1 MKILKFGGS
10 SIGSPDRINNVV
22 EIVKNSK
29 KESGKIAVVFSAFH
43 GITDKLITLSKLA
56 AKGDQAY
63 LDLCKEIEEI
73 HLNTIK
79 KIISVRNQSSV
90 LTHVKLTLNELE
102 DVIHGVYLVKELSL
116 RTLDFIMSFG
126 ERISAY
132 IISKVFE
139 DRNIESEFLD
149 SRDLIITDPTYG
161 SARIIFDQTNE
172 KIKEYFDEHL
182 PAGKAGKKLQ
192 IITGFIASSLEGQ
205 TTTLGRG
212 GSDYTASI
220 FAAALKAKEI
230 EIWTDVDGVL
240 TADPKK
246 VKKAFSIKSLTYE
259 EAMEL
264 SHFGAKVIH
273 PPTMQPALNKKI
285 PIRIKNTFNPS
296 FDGTIISEKGDS
308 KNFSIKGIS
317 SIDDIAL
324 LRIQGSGMI
333 GVAGIARRIFGALAA
348 KKVSVIL
355 ISQASS
361 EHSICFAVLPQYSE
375 DAKRAIEDELRFE
388 IKDKLVSEIL
398 TEKNLSII
406 AVVGENM
413 RKTPGIS
420 GKVFQAL
427 GRNGINVVAIAQGSS
442 ELNISAVVPKVDEE
456 KALNAL
462 HDAFFLTT
470 SKTVN
475 IFLVGTGLIGSTLL
489 KQINH
494 QKNYLS
500 EEYNLSF
507 KVIAIANSKKMVFD
521 TNGSD
526 TDNWKE
532 TLREKGSKTNLDK
545 FVESMKSLNLPNSIF
560 VDCTASEE
568 VTLYYTDIL
577 KSAISV
583 VTPNKRANSKDYSF
597 YQSTKD
603 AARKHNVRFLYET
616 NVGAGL
622 PIIGTLKDL
631 VSSGDRVDKIEGVL
645 SGTLSYIFNSFA
657 ENKKFS
663 DIIKEAKEKGYTE
676 PDPREDLNGLD
687 VARKLLILARE
698 IGLSMELKN
707 IKVQNLIPVPARN
720 TKSIDEFFKIL
731 KDYDCEFEELRRKA
745 DQNGKV
751 LRYVARL
758 ENGSANIGLEE
769 VSKTHPFYFLTESD
783 NIFAFT
789 TKHYKDRPIVVKG
802 PGAGPDVTAAGV
814 FADIIRIAHY
824 LG

>member
-10 SIGSPDRINNVV
+10 SIGTPEKINNVV
-22 EIVKNSK
+22 EIVKNCRNDY
-29 KESGKIAVVFSAFH
+29 GKIGVVFSALH
-43 GITDKLITLSKLA
+43 GITDKLILLSKLA
-56 AKGDQAY
+56 AKGDQSY
-63 LDLCKEIEEI
+63 QELYKQIEET
-73 HLNTIK
+73 HLDAIK
-79 KIISVRNQSSV
+79 KIISVKNQSSV

-102 DVIHGVYLVKELSL
+102 DVIHGVFLVKELSL
-116 RTLDFIMSFG
+116 RTLDFVMSFG
-126 ERISAY
+126 ERISAF
-132 IISKVFE
+132 IIAKVFE
-139 DRNIESEFLD
+139 DRNVEAEFLD
-149 SRDLIITDPTYG
+149 SRDLIITDTTYG
-161 SARIIFDQTNE
+161 SARVIFEKTNDNVKTYFE
-172 KIKEYFDEHL
+172 KH
-182 PAGKAGKKLQ
+182 KKLQ

-220 FAAALKAKEI
+220 FAAALKAREI
-230 EIWTDVDGVL
+230 EIWTDVNGVL

-296 FDGTIISEKGDS
+296 FEGTIISEKGDS
-308 KNFSIKGIS
+308 KAFSIKGIS

-375 DAKRAIEDELRFE
+375 DARKAIEEELRFE

-398 TEKNLSII
+398 IEKDLSII

-442 ELNISAVVPKVDEE
+442 ELNISAVVPRVDEE

-489 KQINH
+489 KQITH

-507 KVIAIANSKKMVFD
+507 KVIALANSKKMYFD
-521 TNGSD
+521 TNGVN
-526 TDNWKE
+526 TDDWKSV
-532 TLREKGSKTNLDK
+532 LQEKGNRTNLGK
-545 FVESMKSLNLPNSIF
+545 FTERMRNLNLPNSIF

-568 VTLYYTDIL
+568 VTMFYKDIL

-597 YQSTKD
+597 YQEIKD

-631 VSSGDRVDKIEGVL
+631 VSSGDRVEKIEGVL
-645 SGTLSYIFNSFA
+645 SGTLSYIFNSFT

-663 DIIKEAKEKGYTE
+663 EIIKEAREKGYTE

-698 IGLSMELKN
+698 IGLSIELKN
-707 IKVQNLIPVPARN
+707 IKVQNLIPPAVRN
-720 TKSIDEFFKIL
+720 SKSIDEFFRIL
-731 KDYDCEFEELRRKA
+731 KNFDCEFDELRKKA
-745 DQNGKV
+745 EKKGNV

-769 VSKTHPFYFLTESD
+769 VPKTHPFYFLTESD

-814 FADIIRIAHY
+814 FADMIRIANY

>member
-90 LTHVKLTLNELE
+90 LTNVKLTLNELE
-102 DVIHGVYLVKELSL
+102 DVIHGVYLIKELSL

-161 SARIIFDQTNE
+161 SARVIFDQTNE
-172 KIKEYFDEHL
+172 KIKEYFDGH
-182 PAGKAGKKLQ
+182 KKLQ

-333 GVAGIARRIFGALAA
+333 GVAGIARRIFGSLAA

-361 EHSICFAVLPQYSE
+361 EHSICFAVLPQYAE

-442 ELNISAVVPKVDEE
+442 ELNISAVVPKIDEE

-489 KQINH
+489 KQINY

-545 FVESMKSLNLPNSIF
+545 FVKSMQSLNLPNSIF

-568 VTLYYTDIL
+568 VTMYYTDIL

-645 SGTLSYIFNSFA
+645 SGTLSYIFNSFT

-707 IKVQNLIPVPARN
+707 IKVQNLIPFPARN

-731 KDYDCEFEELRRKA
+731 KNHDCEFEELRKKA
-745 DQNGKV
+745 DRNGKV

-769 VSKTHPFYFLTESD
+769 VPKTHPFYFLTESD

>member
-10 SIGSPDRINNVV
+10 SIGTPDKINNVV

-29 KESGKIAVVFSAFH
+29 KESGTIAVVFSAFH
-43 GITDKLITLSKLA
+43 GITDKLIKLSKLA
-56 AKGDQAY
+56 ADGDQSY
-63 LDLCKEIEEI
+63 LELSKEIEDI

-79 KIISVRNQSSV
+79 KIISVKNQSGV
-90 LTHVKLTLNELE
+90 LTHVKLTLNELD
-102 DVIHGVYLVKELSL
+102 DVIHGVFLVKELSL

-132 IISKVFE
+132 TISKVFE
-139 DRNIESEFLD
+139 DRDIDAEYLD
-149 SRDLIITDPTYG
+149 SRDLIVTDMTYG
-161 SARIIFDQTNE
+161 SARVLFEQTNE
-172 KIKEYFDEHL
+172 KIKKYFDVH
-182 PAGKAGKKLQ
+182 KKLQ
-192 IITGFIASSLEGQ
+192 IVTGFIASSLEGQ

-212 GSDYTASI
+212 GSDYSASI

-285 PIRIKNTFNPS
+285 PIRIKNTFNPA
-296 FDGTIISEKGDS
+296 FEGTIISEKGDS

-361 EHSICFAVLPQYSE
+361 EHSICFAVMPQFAE
-375 DAKRAIEDELRFE
+375 DARKAIEDELRFE

-398 TEKNLSII
+398 IEKELSII

-413 RKTPGIS
+413 RNTPGIS

-489 KQINH
+489 KQITH

-500 EEYNLSF
+500 EEYNLF
-507 KVIAIANSKKMVFD
+507 FRVIALANSKKMYFD
-521 TNGSD
+521 TAGVN
-526 TDNWKE
+526 TDEWKN
-532 TLREKGSKTNLDK
+532 LLHEKGTRTNLNK
-545 FVESMKSLNLPNSIF
+545 FIDSMKNLNLPNSIF

-568 VTLYYTDIL
+568 VTIYYTDVL

-597 YQSTKD
+597 YQEIKN
-603 AARKHNVRFLYET
+603 AARKHNVQFLYET

-645 SGTLSYIFNSFA
+645 SGTLSYIFNSFTM
-657 ENKKFS
+657 NKKFS
-663 DIIKEAKEKGYTE
+663 EIIKEAKEKGYTE

-698 IGLSMELKN
+698 IGLSLELKN

-720 TKSIDEFFKIL
+720 TKSIDDFFKIL
-731 KDYDCEFEELRRKA
+731 KNYDCEFEELRKKA
-745 DQNGKV
+745 EQNGNV

-758 ENGSANIGLEE
+758 ENGTANIGLEE
-769 VSKTHPFYFLTESD
+769 VPKSHPFYFLTESD

>member
-1 MKILKFGGS
+1 MEILKFGGS
-10 SIGSPDRINNVV
+10 SIGSADRINNVV
-22 EIVKNSK
+22 EIIKNSK
-29 KESGKIAVVFSAFH
+29 KKSGKIAVVFSAFH
-43 GITDKLITLSKLA
+43 GITDKLIKLSKLA

-149 SRDLIITDPTYG
+149 SRDLIITDTTYG
-161 SARIIFDQTNE
+161 SARVIFDQTNE
-172 KIKEYFDEHL
+172 KIKKHFDEH
-182 PAGKAGKKLQ
+182 KKLQ

-545 FVESMKSLNLPNSIF
+545 FVDSMKSLNLPNSIF

-663 DIIKEAKEKGYTE
+663 NIIKEAKEKGYTE

-687 VARKLLILARE
+687 VPRKLVILARE
-698 IGLSMELKN
+698 IG
-707 IKVQNLIPVPARN
+707 
-720 TKSIDEFFKIL
+720 
-731 KDYDCEFEELRRKA
+731 
-745 DQNGKV
+745 
-751 LRYVARL
+751 
-758 ENGSANIGLEE
+758 
-769 VSKTHPFYFLTESD
+769 
-783 NIFAFT
+783 
-789 TKHYKDRPIVVKG
+789 
-802 PGAGPDVTAAGV
+802 
-814 FADIIRIAHY
+814 
-824 LG
+824 